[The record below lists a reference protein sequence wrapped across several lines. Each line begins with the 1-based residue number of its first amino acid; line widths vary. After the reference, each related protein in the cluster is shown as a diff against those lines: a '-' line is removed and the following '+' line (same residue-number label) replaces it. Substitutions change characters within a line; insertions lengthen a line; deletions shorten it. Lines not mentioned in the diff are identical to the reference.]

1 MPGPGLRPPNE
12 LVLSNENPYHTKMQA
27 TAIRLRAESARRP
40 VPDLPRGLES
50 GNIDLD
56 WFISPGFGIDSYNT
70 GQHGLP
76 PDHPFILNH
85 QRPDRPNTYF
95 QCTSETSYNGDL
107 IVRLRFGDRSI
118 IAAVMPHAQSVGA
131 GMNRYTDPMRASL
144 IHRALDGQLLSDF
157 SEFKHNTF
165 TVAGLDE

>member
-1 MPGPGLRPPNE
+1 MVILFG
-12 LVLSNENPYHTKMQA
+12 QA
-27 TAIRLRAESARRP
+27 WDTILQTGRL
-40 VPDLPRGLES
+40 S

-144 IHRALDGQLLSDF
+144 MHRALDGQLLNDF
-157 SEFKHNTF
+157 SEFKHSTF
-165 TVAGLDE
+165 AVAGLEEQTGKQPARRRCRGRLAHFMEIPRPPKIT